1 MKKMYFIMI
10 CIVMLSTFTAFGQSV
25 VSGGSID
32 VDNNGNPEPLPA
44 ASASETVPAETIVNT
59 DTGDAAATKPA
70 TVSVN
75 ETERYDIAG

>member
-44 ASASETVPAETIVNT
+44 ASAFETVPDET
-59 DTGDAAATKPA
+59 
-70 TVSVN
+70 SL
-75 ETERYDIAG
+75 